1 MLTETR
7 QLPFLTSWAACQRNS
22 GLTIGFVNGCFDLL
36 HPGHRHLLAYARAR
50 CDRLVVAVNS
60 DQSVRDRK
68 GINRPVQSADRRL
81 QVLYAACRIDTDII
95 FDAPDPSKI
104 LAAVQPDLYVL
115 GSDYRGQPIPGAEHC
130 REIVFV
136 DRLPG
141 LSTTE
146 ILASRR

>member
-36 HPGHRHLLAYARAR
+36 HPGHRHLLAYTRAR

-68 GINRPVQSADRRL
+68 GVNRPAQSTIDRL
-81 QVLYAACRIDTDII
+81 HALYAACRVDADII
-95 FDAPDPSKI
+95 FDAPDPSEI
-104 LAAVQPDLYVL
+104 LAAVQPDLYVM
-115 GSDYRGQPIPGAEHC
+115 GSDYRDKVIPGAEHC

-146 ILASRR
+146 LLESRR